1 VKEAMSILQIKDVT
15 KVYEGKV
22 THRALNQLSFDV
34 EEGEFLAVMGPSG
47 SGKTTLLNIIS
58 TIDEPTSGEIIL
70 DGLNPHKLNAT
81 ELAYFRRRQLGF
93 VFQDFNLLHMLTVE
107 ENIVLPLTLD
117 QQPLEIMEERLAG
130 IVEKLDLTSFLQ
142 KRPNEISGGQAQRT
156 AIGRALIHNPS
167 LILADEPTGN
177 LDSNSSRDVLELL
190 TKINKE
196 KQTTIVMVTHDPIAA
211 SYCDR
216 VLFIKDGEFF
226 NEIYK
231 DDRRQMFFQRILNVL
246 SLLGGGQVGD
256 LSTIRLP

>member
-1 VKEAMSILQIKDVT
+1 MPILQIKDIT

-22 THRALNQLSFDV
+22 THRALNQLSFEV
-34 EEGEFLAVMGPSG
+34 EDGEFLAVMGRSG

-70 DGLNPHKLNAT
+70 DGMNPHNLNAA

-93 VFQDFNLLHMLTVE
+93 IFQDFNLLHMLTVE
-107 ENIVLPLTLD
+107 ENIILPLTLD
-117 QQPLEIMEERLAG
+117 QQPLKVVEERLED
-130 IVEKLDLTSFLQ
+130 IVEKLDLKSFLH

-190 TKINKE
+190 TKVSNERK
-196 KQTTIVMVTHDPIAA
+196 TTIIMVTHDPIAA

>member
-1 VKEAMSILQIKDVT
+1 MPILQIKDVT

-117 QQPLEIMEERLAG
+117 QQPLEVMEERLAG
-130 IVEKLDLTSFLQ
+130 IVEKLDLTSFLE

>member
-1 VKEAMSILQIKDVT
+1 MPILQINDVM

-22 THRALNQLSFDV
+22 TNRALNQLSFEV
-34 EEGEFLAVMGPSG
+34 EKGEFLAVMGPSG

-58 TIDEPTSGEIIL
+58 TIDKPTSGEIIF
-70 DGLNPHKLNAT
+70 DGVKPQNLNSQ

-93 VFQDFNLLHMLTVE
+93 VFQDFNLLPMLTVE

-117 QQPLEIMEERLAG
+117 EQPVQLMEDRVKELS
-130 IVEKLDLTSFLQ
+130 EKLGLTKILT

-156 AIGRALIHNPS
+156 AIARALIHEPTI
-167 LILADEPTGN
+167 ILADEPTGN
-177 LDSNSSRDVLELL
+177 LDSNSSREVMELL
-190 TKINKE
+190 SKMNE
-196 KQTTIVMVTHDPIAA
+196 ENGATIIMVTHDPIAA

-226 NEIYK
+226 NEIYR
-231 DDRRQMFFQRILNVL
+231 DDRRQTFFQRILNVL
-246 SLLGGGQVGD
+246 SILGGGQVGD

>member
-1 VKEAMSILQIKDVT
+1 MPILQIKDVT

-117 QQPLEIMEERLAG
+117 QQPLEVMEERLES

>member
-1 VKEAMSILQIKDVT
+1 MPILQIKDVT

-70 DGLNPHKLNAT
+70 DGMNPHKLNAT

-117 QQPLEIMEERLAG
+117 QQPLGVMEERLAS
-130 IVEKLDLTSFLQ
+130 IVEKLDLTSFLH

-190 TKINKE
+190 TKVNQD

-226 NEIYK
+226 NEIYR

>member
-1 VKEAMSILQIKDVT
+1 MPILEINDVT

-22 THRALNQLSFDV
+22 THRALNQLSLEV
-34 EEGEFLAVMGPSG
+34 EKGEFLAIMGPSG

-58 TIDEPTSGEIIL
+58 TIDRPTSGEIIF
-70 DGLNPHKLNAT
+70 DGIKPQSLNNQ

-93 VFQDFNLLHMLTVE
+93 VFQDFNLLPMLTVE
-107 ENIVLPLTLD
+107 ENMVLPLTLD
-117 QQPLEIMEERLAG
+117 EQPIDLMEERVKDLSA
-130 IVEKLDLTSFLQ
+130 KLGLSSILN

-156 AIGRALIHNPS
+156 AIARALIHEPTI
-167 LILADEPTGN
+167 ILADEPTGN
-177 LDSNSSRDVLELL
+177 LDSHSSREVLELL
-190 TKINKE
+190 SKMNAE
-196 KQTTIVMVTHDPIAA
+196 KQATIVMVTHDPIAA

-226 NEIYK
+226 NEIYR

-256 LSTIRLP
+256 LSSIRLP

>member
-1 VKEAMSILQIKDVT
+1 MPILQIKDVT

-70 DGLNPHKLNAT
+70 DGMNPHKLNAT

-117 QQPLEIMEERLAG
+117 QQPLEVMEERLAS
-130 IVEKLDLTSFLQ
+130 IVEKLDLTSFLH
-142 KRPNEISGGQAQRT
+142 KRPNEISGDR
-156 AIGRALIHNPS
+156 H
-167 LILADEPTGN
+167 
-177 LDSNSSRDVLELL
+177 
-190 TKINKE
+190 KE
-196 KQTTIVMVTHDPIAA
+196 QQLVV
-211 SYCDR
+211 R
-216 VLFIKDGEFF
+216 LFI
-226 NEIYK
+226 I
-231 DDRRQMFFQRILNVL
+231 
-246 SLLGGGQVGD
+246 QV
-256 LSTIRLP
+256 SF

>member
-1 VKEAMSILQIKDVT
+1 MPILQIKDIT

-34 EEGEFLAVMGPSG
+34 EDGEFLAVMGRSG

-70 DGLNPHKLNAT
+70 DGMNPHKLNAA

-93 VFQDFNLLHMLTVE
+93 IFQDFNLLHMLTVE
-107 ENIVLPLTLD
+107 ENIILPLTLD
-117 QQPLEIMEERLAG
+117 QQPLEVMEERLQS
-130 IVEKLDLTSFLQ
+130 IVEKLDLKSFLH

-190 TKINKE
+190 TKVSNERK
-196 KQTTIVMVTHDPIAA
+196 TTIIMVTHDPIAA

>member
-1 VKEAMSILQIKDVT
+1 MSILQIKDVT

-58 TIDEPTSGEIIL
+58 TIDELTSGEIIL